1 VILPAATAGPD
12 SRHVTPLCAGPECGP
27 SGPAAAAGAQ
37 SVQDGAGQVVRRAR
51 TRRLLTGPVRIDWT
65 RLRRLREEVEMTQQQ
80 VARGS
85 RVSQGYISQIEV
97 GRDVRSPTVDVADRL
112 ARALGISLSALLAAI
127 GYNPG
132 RRRRPKLTNLHWV
145 AFHTLYKSL
154 TSDRRRLVLALMRD
168 MVAPTAEGQPRL
180 HRFTCTASDGAD
192 ALHSEL
198 AKVRGWR

>member
-1 VILPAATAGPD
+1 MILPAATAGPD

-37 SVQDGAGQVVRRAR
+37 SVQDGAGQEA
-51 TRRLLTGPVRIDWT
+51 TGSSPTHHLTGPVRIDWT
-65 RLRRLREEVEMTQQQ
+65 RLRQLREEMEMTQWQL
-80 VARGS
+80 ARAS
-85 RVSQGYISQIEV
+85 RMSQGYISQLEV
-97 GRDVRSPTVDVADRL
+97 GRDVQSPTVAVADRL
-112 ARALGISLSALLAAI
+112 AGGLGISLSALLAAM

-145 AFHTLYKSL
+145 AFHTLYKTL
-154 TSDRRRLVLALMRD
+154 TSERRRLVLALMRN
-168 MVAPTAEGQPRL
+168 MAAPTAEGQPRL